1 MKTQNL
7 VSSQFWKST
16 KSLWACDTGQR
27 SPFLVYE
34 TWPKYSRDSG
44 EKANYFNGIRDVN
57 ALRKAGLKFW
67 HGIWELY
74 SVCQEIEKLKT
85 TLNTRKLDRLLVQW
99 TISTQSDQPC
109 FTFFDLR
116 HQNAMDSP
124 KKVSWRYVFP
134 SSIAC
139 LSRIPSDVWIDDV
152 TNGTKCMT
160 PQSAQ
165 MRA

>member
-1 MKTQNL
+1 MYNFFTLAHARKPKFGL
-7 VSSQFWKST
+7 FFAVSVPIFLLPFS
-16 KSLWACDTGQR
+16 
-27 SPFLVYE
+27 SPFFWLSH
-34 TWPKYSRDSG
+34 SRYFLLSITFLAAVKSWVLISG
-44 EKANYFNGIRDVN
+44 KAFR
-57 ALRKAGLKFW
+57 W
-67 HGIWELY
+67 
-74 SVCQEIEKLKT
+74 
-85 TLNTRKLDRLLVQW
+85 KLDRLLVQW

-109 FTFFDLR
+109 FTFFDLG